1 MKKKPKKK
9 AKALAKRTVA
19 PKKKSKPKPPPAP
32 NPRAIYQKPESS
44 TVLMT
49 DFLRELRKKLIDPV
63 TKSSL
68 WPTAAMP
75 PPAPLA
81 DLQAA
86 LGIMFVAADQ
96 PGPLPPVSGN
106 VGTVEKH
113 VTDLMNLLDWPATAD
128 IPADWSVPANRK
140 RQFRYYEVAWAVN
153 FMLEAYANSGGG
165 GPGPRDWPPPGPD
178 HS

>member
-1 MKKKPKKK
+1 MKKKSKKK
-9 AKALAKRTVA
+9 AKALAKRTVS

-32 NPRAIYQKPESS
+32 NPRAVVKKPQSG
-44 TVLMT
+44 VLMT
-49 DFLRELRKKLIDPV
+49 DFLKELRKKLIDPV
-63 TKSSL
+63 SKLSL

-86 LGIMFVAADQ
+86 LSIMFVAADQ

-106 VGTVEKH
+106 AGTVENH
-113 VTDLMNLLDWPATAD
+113 VTALMNLLDWPATAD
-128 IPADWSVPANRK
+128 IPAVWSAPPNRK

-153 FMLEAYANSGGG
+153 FILEAYANSGGG

-178 HS
+178 SN